1 MHPEFGPELPEFAR
15 ALREFVP
22 ELPEF
27 ARALREFDGLVPAF
41 GMEIA
46 KYGEQLP
53 TFAAQLPTFGLIPL
67 QMSTLNESIVEDAAL
82 DWFGELGYAV
92 GHGPHLAPGEH
103 AGGTPAFSQGERE
116 SYGEV
121 VLAGRLRE
129 VIRRLAPAVS
139 ETEPS
144 GKADASTE
152 Q

>member
-1 MHPEFGPELPEFAR
+1 MHPEFG
-15 ALREFVP
+15 P

-46 KYGEQLP
+46 KYGERLP
-53 TFAAQLPTFGLIPL
+53 TFAAKLPTFGLIPL

-121 VLAGRLRE
+121 LVGRLRE
-129 VIRRLAPAVS
+129 AIRRLTPAVP
-139 ETEPS
+139 ETDAS